1 MASNDVRAWVEQLTP
16 VEKDRVILLFVEQ
29 MVAHSPKMDGTRSY
43 RLRSGW
49 PMTHATGRSV
59 GEAIA
64 AVMAERERHGAAIG
78 RPKLEARK

>member
-16 VEKDRVILLFVEQ
+16 GEKDRVIMFFAEQ
-29 MVAHSPKMDGTRSY
+29 MQAHSPKMDGMCSY

-64 AVMAERERHGAAIG
+64 AAMAEREQHGAAIG
-78 RPKLEARK
+78 HP

>member
-1 MASNDVRAWVEQLTP
+1 MTASNDVRAWVDGLTP
-16 VEKDRVILLFVEQ
+16 VEKDRVILFFCEQ
-29 MVAHSPKMDGTRSY
+29 LQPHSPKMDGTCSY

-64 AVMAERERHGAAIG
+64 AAMAERERHGGAIG
-78 RPKLEARK
+78 HP

>member
-1 MASNDVRAWVEQLTP
+1 VTASNDVRAWADGLTP
-16 VEKDRVILLFVEQ
+16 AEKDRVILFFCEQ
-29 MVAHSPKMDGTRSY
+29 MQAHSPKMDGTCGY

-64 AVMAERERHGAAIG
+64 AAMAERDRH
-78 RPKLEARK
+78 ARQ